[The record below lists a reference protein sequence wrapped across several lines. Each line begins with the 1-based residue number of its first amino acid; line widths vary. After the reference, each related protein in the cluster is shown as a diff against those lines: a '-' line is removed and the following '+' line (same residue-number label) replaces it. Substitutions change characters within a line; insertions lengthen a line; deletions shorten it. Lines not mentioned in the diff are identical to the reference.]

1 MLKVL
6 SSLKTR
12 TERRNCNELNWHG
25 LVLWNDQLAS
35 RASPLVI
42 GWRVRERSHV
52 VTVTAC
58 PLVSCEK
65 LNHVSLVQFNYVPL
79 YVH

>member
-52 VTVTAC
+52 
-58 PLVSCEK
+58 
-65 LNHVSLVQFNYVPL
+65 
-79 YVH
+79 